1 MENINL
7 LFLPQCL
14 KPKYSQKIE
23 KVAKQRGYKVYTVP
37 GGSLVKKILAEYPKI
52 DKIVGIAC
60 KDEVN
65 LALEYTKKLALKGTT
80 IKPINLL
87 KEGCKNTEVNLKKVI
102 KVLDEK

>member
-1 MENINL
+1 MENIKL

-14 KPKYSQKIE
+14 KSEYSQKIE
-23 KVAKQRGYKVYTVP
+23 EVAKKRGYKVYTVP
-37 GGSLVKKILAEYPKI
+37 GGSLVKKILAKYPKI

-65 LALEYTKKLALKGTT
+65 LALEYTRKLAKKGTI
-80 IKPINLL
+80 IKPIILL
-87 KEGCKNTEVNLKKVI
+87 TNGCKNTEVNLKKVI